1 MADVMH
7 SERLRSSWVWLAIL
21 GAISLIGGILALL
34 NPFAATLAAGLLA
47 AWTFVIFG
55 VLQIIQAFQLRGW
68 SGFLWALLLGALTLA
83 VGISL
88 LVNPAA
94 GILSLTVLV
103 AILFIVLGAV
113 KVMYSFSLRPMSGW
127 VWALI
132 SGLLSVALGVMIL
145 ADFPWSAAAV
155 LGILLAVEL
164 LSNGIFLLVVALGL
178 RSL

>member
-132 SGLLSVALGVMIL
+132 SGLLSVALG
-145 ADFPWSAAAV
+145 
-155 LGILLAVEL
+155 
-164 LSNGIFLLVVALGL
+164 
-178 RSL
+178 